1 MLPKKSDN
9 CPILKVNM
17 ILGDKWNL
25 LILWH
30 LLSQNLRFCELQRLI
45 PEINSRT
52 LTEKLK
58 ILAEKGLISRKQFSQ
73 IPVRVEYSLTKKGMH
88 LKKILEEIR
97 NFAKDYM

>member
-1 MLPKKSDN
+1 MLLNESDN
-9 CPILKVNM
+9 CPILKINT

-30 LLSQNLRFCELQRLI
+30 LLSQNLRFCELQKLI

-52 LTEKLK
+52 LTKKLK
-58 ILAEKGLISRKQFSQ
+58 ILAEKDLIKRKQYSQ
-73 IPVRVEYSLTKKGMH
+73 IPVKVEYSLSEKGTH

-97 NFAKDYM
+97 NFAKNYM